1 MLSHKLR
8 GAVIALTLLSLP
20 ASTTYACGCGR
31 GLFGGTSTYYAPY
44 TAAYAAYTPY
54 VASYAPAGCGQTV
67 NYLQQTAYR
76 TVYVNSPVV
85 AYSPVTA
92 CNACG
97 GATTVLRPVTTYVT
111 AARLV
116 PYTTYSPVVTSVAPA
131 CAPACAPA
139 APVTAAYYAPAAP
152 AAAPCCGASYSAP
165 TTAGYAAAPTTAGY
179 AAPPATVTPAPA
191 YAAPSTTYSAPAV
204 PGTVIR
210 SLPPSPPSDPVT
222 SPGSSAPPAAA
233 PRTFDNSTPPAAE
246 PQSRVISPSN
256 DSSTNSSTSGVR
268 RIQDHDDEDRTT
280 AIPMRQARLIPV
292 SATTTAT
299 PVKSTVWRAARD

>member
-54 VASYAPAGCGQTV
+54 VASYAPAGYGQTV

-165 TTAGYAAAPTTAGY
+165 TTAGYAAPTTAGY
-179 AAPPATVTPAPA
+179 AAAPATVTPAPA

-256 DSSTNSSTSGVR
+256 DSSTNSSTSGAR

-280 AIPMRQARLIPV
+280 AVPLRQARVIPV
-292 SATTTAT
+292 SATTNAT
-299 PVKSTVWRAARD
+299 PVKSAVWRAARD